1 MKYVYFTNNILKLWR
16 YFWPFLYF
24 YLYSVFC
31 FILIADSETDG
42 VCSSRLM
49 VAAMCQIRRLSGS
62 FKCFHFLPLFFSP
75 SCYCGR
81 SCVSYPSSWS
91 VFSLCSLCFSV
102 FLNLSKLPI
111 CQVSSCHHCTELC
124 VCFKLLIKVLKE
136 FFTLC
141 KYNLILCD
149 SFNLSYK
156 KMHCF
161 CAAVDKNTYC
171 TVC

>member
-1 MKYVYFTNNILKLWR
+1 MTC
-16 YFWPFLYF
+16 YFWPFLYV
-24 YLYSVFC
+24 YLYS
-31 FILIADSETDG
+31 LIWVSFSLPI
-42 VCSSRLM
+42 VKLM
-49 VAAMCQIRRLSGS
+49 ESAVAGLWWQHVSDYKTFTQEAFLKLSCTLSLYSGHFLKVTFLGS

-81 SCVSYPSSWS
+81 SCVPYPSSWS

-111 CQVSSCHHCTELC
+111 CQVFSCHHCTELC

-141 KYNLILCD
+141 KYNLILWQ
-149 SFNLSYK
+149 F
-156 KMHCF
+156 
-161 CAAVDKNTYC
+161 
-171 TVC
+171 